1 MSADPFLAVQGEV
14 TQQLKE
20 VERMQASYL
29 RAAGS
34 SREAA
39 GAALGAL
46 QCASTCSSRRDWLL
60 RVERR
65 AETRERDVYVYV

>member
-34 SREAA
+34 SREA

-46 QCASTCSSRRDWLL
+46 AR
-60 RVERR
+60 
-65 AETRERDVYVYV
+65 